1 MDFLSLWRVVGWTVV
16 PLLALSI
23 FAFALIIER
32 WLAFRGLGASDA
44 TSSTRCIELGRES
57 RFDEALQLCEQSRGA
72 ASACLATVLRNRN
85 QSKNRIESLVEETGQ
100 SYFLRLEKNLHWLDT
115 ATTIAPLLGLLGTIS
130 GMIGAFRAIASR
142 AQNAAQVNND
152 AVLGGVAEALY
163 ATALGIAV
171 AVVCFIAYN
180 AFAARLRAL
189 TGETELAVTQLQN
202 VLHEAQETAKAS
214 DIEKPNI
221 EYSMSARNGAG
232 ESKIEAENA
241 SKDVSENRRE
251 VEPKVEARRAV

>member
-16 PLLALSI
+16 PLLVLSV

-32 WLAFRGLGASDA
+32 ALAFRSLGSSDA
-44 TSSTRCIELGRES
+44 TLSTRCVQLCREG
-57 RFDEALQLCEQSRGA
+57 RFDEALHLCESSRGA
-72 ASACLATVLRNRN
+72 TSACLSIVLRHRSE
-85 QSKNRIESLVEETGQ
+85 SKSRIESLVEEVGQ

-142 AQNAAQVNND
+142 ASNAAQVNND

-189 TGETELAVTQLQN
+189 TGETELAVTKLQN
-202 VLHEAQETAKAS
+202 VLNETKA
-214 DIEKPNI
+214 DDI
-221 EYSMSARNGAG
+221 EYSNGATQEAKG
-232 ESKIEAENA
+232 EAK
-241 SKDVSENRRE
+241 
-251 VEPKVEARRAV
+251 RAV

>member
-1 MDFLSLWRVVGWTVV
+1 MSISSLWHVVGWTVV
-16 PLLALSI
+16 PLLLLSM
-23 FAFALIIER
+23 FSFALIIER
-32 WLAFRGLGASDA
+32 WLAFRALGASDN
-44 TSSTRCIELGRES
+44 TSSTRCVQMAREG
-57 RFDEALQLCEQSRGA
+57 RFDDALKLCEQSRGA
-72 ASACLATVLRNRN
+72 TTACLATVLLHRNE
-85 QSKNRIESLVEETGQ
+85 SVNRMESLVEETGQ

-142 AQNAAQVNND
+142 ANTAAQVNND

-202 VLHEAQETAKAS
+202 ALHEGENAH
-214 DIEKPNI
+214 I
-221 EYSMSARNGAG
+221 EYSMSTRNGASS
-232 ESKIEAENA
+232 ESKTEANL
-241 SKDVSENRRE
+241 
-251 VEPKVEARRAV
+251 AV

>member
-1 MDFLSLWRVVGWTVV
+1 MDLLSLWRVVGWTVV
-16 PLLALSI
+16 PLLALSVL
-23 FAFALIIER
+23 AFALLIER
-32 WLAFRGLGASDA
+32 VLAFRTLGASDA
-44 TSSTRCIELGRES
+44 TSSTRCVQLCREG
-57 RFDEALQLCEQSRGA
+57 RFDDALQLCETSRGVT
-72 ASACLATVLRNRN
+72 SACLATVLRHRN
-85 QSKNRIESLVEETGQ
+85 EPENRIESLVEETGQ

-142 AQNAAQVNND
+142 ASTAAQVNND

-202 VLHEAQETAKAS
+202 VLN
-214 DIEKPNI
+214 EKRHDI
-221 EYSMSARNGAG
+221 EYSNSATSVAN
-232 ESKIEAENA
+232 IEAN
-241 SKDVSENRRE
+241 
-251 VEPKVEARRAV
+251 RAV

>member
-1 MDFLSLWRVVGWTVV
+1 MSISSLWHVVGWTVV

-44 TSSTRCIELGRES
+44 TSSTRCVQLCRDG
-57 RFDEALQLCEQSRGA
+57 RFDEATQLCEQSRGA
-72 ASACLATVLRNRN
+72 TSACLATVLRYRN
-85 QSKNRIESLVEETGQ
+85 ESKSRVESLVEEVGQ

-142 AQNAAQVNND
+142 ANTAAQVNND

-202 VLHEAQETAKAS
+202 VLEAAKS
-214 DIEKPNI
+214 ENI
-221 EYSMSARNGAG
+221 ESANIKYSNGAVNSG
-232 ESKIEAENA
+232 ATSN
-241 SKDVSENRRE
+241 S
-251 VEPKVEARRAV
+251 KVEARRAV